1 MSGEKRPAADSFGST
16 QLVKRAKSDANLNG
30 SSALTVANGTGQNG
44 ALIQA
49 VPRGGSL
56 QSPVMEL
63 TGHSGEVFA
72 ARFDPTGQY
81 IASGSMD
88 RAILLWRSSGACENY
103 GILTGH
109 KQAVLDLHWSRD
121 SRVLFSASA
130 DMHLA
135 SWDVETGERIRRH
148 PGHEEV
154 INCMDVS
161 KRGEEMLVSGSD
173 DGYIGLWD
181 TRTKDAISF
190 LPTEFPITAI
200 ALSEAGNELFTGG
213 IDNDIK
219 VWDLRKKAVTY
230 ALLGHTDTVTSLQLS
245 PDNTQLLSNAHDSTV
260 RTWDVRPF
268 APADRRIKTYDGAPT
283 GQERN
288 LLKASWDTK
297 GEKIAAGSGDSSVA
311 IWEARTGKLLHKLP
325 GHRGAVNDVRFN
337 PRDEQMRKCPIPLLQ
352 FSRVAS
358 SPFRLLLRASGHS
371 KHLRYTRK
379 HASKC

>member
-1 MSGEKRPAADSFGST
+1 MSREKRPANEAFGTS
-16 QLVKRAKSDANLNG
+16 QLVKRTKSDANLASSAVAKVNG
-30 SSALTVANGTGQNG
+30 SGANG

-49 VPRGGSL
+49 GSRTSAL

-88 RAILLWRSSGACENY
+88 RSILLWRSSASCENY

-121 SRVLFSASA
+121 SKVLFSASA

-173 DGYIGLWD
+173 DGYIGIWD
-181 TRTKDAISF
+181 TRTKDAVTFI
-190 LPTEFPITAI
+190 PTDFPITAI
-200 ALSEAGNELFTGG
+200 CLAEAGNELFTGG

-219 VWDLRKKAVTY
+219 VWDLRKQAVTY
-230 ALLGHTDTVTSLQLS
+230 TLLGHTDTVTSLQLS
-245 PDNTQLLSNAHDSTV
+245 PDNQTLLSNAHDSTV

-268 APADRRIKTYDGAPT
+268 APADRRIQTYDGAPT

-288 LLKASWDTK
+288 LLKASWDSK
-297 GEKIAAGSGDSSVA
+297 GEKIAAGSGDQSVA
-311 IWEARTGKLLHKLP
+311 VWEARTGKLLNKLP
-325 GHRGAVNDVRFN
+325 GHRGAVNDVRFH
-337 PRDEQMRKCPIPLLQ
+337 PLGEPILL
-352 FSRVAS
+352 SAS
-358 SPFRLLLRASGHS
+358 SD
-371 KHLRYTRK
+371 RK
-379 HASKC
+379 LMVGELGK

>member
-1 MSGEKRPAADSFGST
+1 MSREKRPATDAFGTS
-16 QLVKRAKSDANLNG
+16 QLVKRAKSDANLGG
-30 SSALTVANGTGQNG
+30 STAVAISNGTGQNG

-49 VPRGGSL
+49 GQRSAL

-63 TGHSGEVFA
+63 SGHSGEVFA

-88 RAILLWRSSGACENY
+88 RSILLWHSSGTCENY

-121 SRVLFSASA
+121 SKVLFSASA

-173 DGYIGLWD
+173 DGYIGIWD
-181 TRTKDAISF
+181 TRSKDAVTFIS
-190 LPTEFPITAI
+190 TDFPITAI
-200 ALSEAGNELFTGG
+200 CLAEAGNELFTGG

-219 VWDLRKKAVTY
+219 VWDLRKQSVTY
-230 ALLGHTDTVTSLQLS
+230 SLLGHTDTVTSLQMS
-245 PDNTQLLSNAHDSTV
+245 PDNQTLLSNAHDSTV

-268 APADRRIKTYDGAPT
+268 APADRRLMTYDGAPT
-283 GQERN
+283 GHERN
-288 LLKASWDTK
+288 LLKASWDSK
-297 GEKIAAGSGDSSVA
+297 GEKIAAGSGDQSVA
-311 IWEARTGKLLHKLP
+311 IWETRTGKLLNKLP
-325 GHRGAVNDVRFN
+325 GHKGAVNDVRFH
-337 PRDEQMRKCPIPLLQ
+337 PLGEPLLAT
-352 FSRVAS
+352 AS
-358 SPFRLLLRASGHS
+358 SDRTIVVGELG
-371 KHLRYTRK
+371 K
-379 HASKC
+379 